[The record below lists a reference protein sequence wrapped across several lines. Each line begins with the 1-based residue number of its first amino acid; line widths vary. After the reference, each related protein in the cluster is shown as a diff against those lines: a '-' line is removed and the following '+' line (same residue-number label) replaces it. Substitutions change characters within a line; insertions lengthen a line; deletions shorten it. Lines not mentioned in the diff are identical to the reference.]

1 MSALDDLALTCR
13 KLSIIDY
20 EVSLSIGVTA
30 EERAGAQPVLISVD
44 VWVPRP
50 AIVTDA
56 LASTYDYT
64 QITRIIDETVTA
76 RSFRLQE
83 TLVETIASKVLHN
96 SAVRAIRVRSCKTRA
111 IDKCAGAAVEILRLN
126 AN

>member
-1 MSALDDLALTCR
+1 MSVLDELTLTCR

-20 EVSLSIGVTA
+20 ELSLSIGVAA
-30 EERAGAQPVLISVD
+30 EERSGAQPVLLSVD

-56 LASTYDYT
+56 ISSTYDYT
-64 QITRIIDETVTA
+64 QITGVIDEVVTA
-76 RSFRLQE
+76 RSFCLQE
-83 TLVETIASKVLHN
+83 TLVETIASKILLN

-111 IDKCAGAAVEILRLN
+111 IDKCAGAAVEIFRLN
-126 AN
+126 SN

>member
-83 TLVETIASKVLHN
+83 TLV
-96 SAVRAIRVRSCKTRA
+96 
-111 IDKCAGAAVEILRLN
+111 
-126 AN
+126 